1 MLIVSLLALL
11 LCLLPLGYWIV
22 LMLASFHIPEPKEM
36 QPLKYFAIAIAAHN
50 EEIVIANTVKRLLDL
65 EYPTQLFSVHI
76 VADHCSDQTAELA
89 RNAGAIVHERND
101 DPRNGKGAAL
111 SWLFRRILEDQKCD
125 AVVIFDADTR
135 VDKKFL
141 RIMNARLAM
150 GDQIIQGRHVISNP
164 EDGWFPAL
172 TWTMFMID
180 NRFQN
185 LGRVNLGWSAKN
197 MGDSICISAEAL
209 RRVGWGDG
217 LADDYQ
223 LRQKFLLNGI
233 KIAYEPSAIGLGE
246 APLTWKQAQAQR
258 ARWIRG
264 AYDADQQYASKL
276 LAAAIKTWDA
286 ALLDGALQAYLP
298 SYSILTALIVVVLL
312 LHFIAYQFGIW
323 VPTFLVTAWVFL
335 FGTIF
340 LYPFIGLALEKAPF
354 KAYLVILT
362 GPIFIVWRIWL
373 SLVTRFGKTNIV
385 WVRTAH
391 KG

>member
-1 MLIVSLLALL
+1 MLILSLLALL
-11 LCLLPLGYWIV
+11 LCLIPLGYWIA
-22 LMLASFHIPEPKEM
+22 LMLASFHKPV
-36 QPLKYFAIAIAAHN
+36 LKDTQSEKIFAIAIAAHN
-50 EEIVIANTVKRLLDL
+50 EETVIASTVERLLGM
-65 EYPTQLFSVHI
+65 EYPTHLFSVHI
-76 VADHCSDQTAELA
+76 VADHCSDHTAESA
-89 RNAGAIVHERND
+89 RRAGAVVHERND
-101 DPRNGKGAAL
+101 GPRNGKGAAL
-111 SWLFRRILEDQKCD
+111 SWLFRRILEDRKCD

-141 RIMNARLAM
+141 SIMNSQLMA
-150 GDQIIQGRHVISNP
+150 GEQIVQGRHVISNP

-172 TWTMFMID
+172 TWAMFMID

-197 MGDSICISAEAL
+197 MGDSICISADAL
-209 RRVGWGDG
+209 RKVGWGDG

-223 LRQKFLLNGI
+223 LRQKFLLSGI
-233 KIAYEPSAIGLGE
+233 KIAYEPSAVGLGE
-246 APLTWKQAQAQR
+246 APLTWKQAQVQR

-264 AYDADQQYASKL
+264 AYDADQQHAATL
-276 LAAAIKTWDA
+276 LKMGIKNRDM

-298 SYSILTALIVVVLL
+298 SYSMLTAFILVVLL
-312 LHFIAYQFGIW
+312 LHFVAYKFGMHVPALLIAAWVSIFGI
-323 VPTFLVTAWVFL
+323 
-335 FGTIF
+335 IF
-340 LYPFIGLALEKAPF
+340 LYPFIGLALEKAPL

-373 SLVTRFGKTNIV
+373 SLVARFGKKDIV